1 MVAVAKRKKLET
13 GVFVIP
19 YTVMKR

>member
-1 MVAVAKRKKLET
+1 MEELS

-19 YTVMKR
+19 YTVSV